1 MAHRGSQTATTVP
14 RTVGFRAPPGRI
26 TLDRGRSLSLS
37 RPVLKASRNSAYW
50 SASRIRIGDSPIPR
64 SPSPSSAPRPLRWPL
79 DDGIDE
85 DVPMHATD
93 YVCALRRADEAYRV
107 TPAEPPLSPVPIRRS
122 DYPRAWGS
130 HSLPLRYL
138 FRKASEIARFH
149 HVTALDRLCSSPC
162 RQVSRTA
169 RS

>member
-1 MAHRGSQTATTVP
+1 
-14 RTVGFRAPPGRI
+14 
-26 TLDRGRSLSLS
+26 
-37 RPVLKASRNSAYW
+37 
-50 SASRIRIGDSPIPR
+50 
-64 SPSPSSAPRPLRWPL
+64 
-79 DDGIDE
+79 
-85 DVPMHATD
+85 MHATD

-149 HVTALDRLCSSPC
+149 HVTALDRFFLLYVGKYLAPHYREIMC
-162 RQVSRTA
+162 RRFTQWREFGGLQPTI
-169 RS
+169 